1 MDVGWWEVGSVRVS
15 MGGAAAAALPVLRGS
30 PANLVMPVRFFES
43 RRGARGSRREGD
55 AGWGHPAYRVA
66 AGRPVIPKK

>member
-1 MDVGWWEVGSVRVS
+1 MKAVGFGFD
-15 MGGAAAAALPVLRGS
+15 GDG
-30 PANLVMPVRFFES
+30 FFES